1 MERLKKNTVWDTPHR
16 TPKKADKQSV
26 WRVEFIF
33 FSVMLP
39 ILANYYTSLDFFVT
53 FLIKQKSK
61 RTWLGGK
68 QQQKNNKKLKKLHAA

>member
-1 MERLKKNTVWDTPHR
+1 
-16 TPKKADKQSV
+16 
-26 WRVEFIF
+26 
-33 FSVMLP
+33 MLP
-39 ILANYYTSLDFFVT
+39 ILANYYTSLIVDFFVT